1 MTCENPVRPDGSG
14 DPVDAGSRETHDEGS
29 ANTPAGTSGAQGETD
44 PAASDGGG
52 PTDGNPLR
60 RLLLVLALAT
70 VVGVVVALVSDV
82 PVRILG
88 GFHGGGG
95 IGHGPGMGPGGAIG
109 TPFEPLVLVK
119 VFLATFN
126 LVVLLA
132 LGWSYLS
139 LYRDLP
145 NRFTGSLLLVTGALF
160 LYALA
165 SNPVISLAFGYRGD
179 IGLGPFTFLPD
190 LFAAVAVTVLLYQSY
205 Q

>member
-1 MTCENPVRPDGSG
+1 MSDDRAGAGEPSTGPGAGEPSAGEPEAPGAGGS
-14 DPVDAGSRETHDEGS
+14 DANAGSE
-29 ANTPAGTSGAQGETD
+29 A
-44 PAASDGGG
+44 
-52 PTDGNPLR
+52 NPLR
-60 RLLLVLALAT
+60 RVLLVLALAT
-70 VVGVVVALVSDV
+70 VVGIVAALVSDV
-82 PVRILG
+82 PVRVFG
-88 GFHGGGG
+88 GMHGGGVG
-95 IGHGPGMGPGGAIG
+95 GGGMGGGGMGGGPGMGTGGALG

-132 LGWSYLS
+132 LGWSYLT

-165 SNPVISLAFGYRGD
+165 SNPVVSLVFGYRGD

>member
-1 MTCENPVRPDGSG
+1 MTSEPRVRTDGSG
-14 DPVDAGSRETHDEGS
+14 DAPDESSDAPVGPNDS
-29 ANTPAGTSGAQGETD
+29 
-44 PAASDGGG
+44 AASDAVRPTDSAASDAVG
-52 PTDGNPLR
+52 PTDETPLR
-60 RLLLVLALAT
+60 RLLLVLTLAT
-70 VVGVVVALVSDV
+70 VVGVVAALVSDV
-82 PVRILG
+82 PVQVIG

-95 IGHGPGMGPGGAIG
+95 MGPGPGMGAGGTMG

-165 SNPVISLAFGYRGD
+165 SNPVVSLVFGYRGD

>member
-1 MTCENPVRPDGSG
+1 VSDDSPRAGEPGTTGAVGSDAGGGSG
-14 DPVDAGSRETHDEGS
+14 T
-29 ANTPAGTSGAQGETD
+29 
-44 PAASDGGG
+44 GGG
-52 PTDGNPLR
+52 SGSNPL
-60 RLLLVLALAT
+60 LWVLLVLAIAT
-70 VVGVVVALVSDV
+70 VVGVIAALVSDV
-82 PVRILG
+82 PVRVFG
-88 GFHGGGG
+88 GMHNGGM
-95 IGHGPGMGPGGAIG
+95 GHGPGMGTGGAIG

-126 LVVLLA
+126 LVVILA
-132 LGWSYLS
+132 LGWSYLT

-165 SNPVISLAFGYRGD
+165 SNPVVSLVFGYRGD

-190 LFAAVAVTVLLYQSY
+190 LFAAIAVTVLLYQSS